1 MEVLIILATG
11 IMCLLSFYFGTKCSR
26 NEEIISQ
33 ETKEKILHPIE
44 TYKEEEERKEVEK
57 ENKIQR
63 MQDATV
69 LDNID
74 NYNGSSL
81 GQKPIPFFED
91 EEDEDDEG
99 DDF

>member
-11 IMCLLSFYFGTKCSR
+11 FMCLLSFYFGTKSSR

-44 TYKEEEERKEVEK
+44 TYKEEEERKEAEK
-57 ENKIQR
+57 KNKIQR
-63 MQDATV
+63 MQDAAV
-69 LDNID
+69 LDNVD
-74 NYNGSSL
+74 NFKWGSL
-81 GQKPIPFFED
+81 GQKPIPYFED
-91 EEDEDDEG
+91 DEDEDEEG